1 MIELHTEILSRI
13 GEAAVTVD
21 DLHAHIHTLLG
32 DRYEIGDAGIVVND
46 MISAGLIDVDD
57 SNRIIRRSDN
67 QLSVISNQ

>member
-1 MIELHTEILSRI
+1 M
-13 GEAAVTVD
+13 TVD

-57 SNRIIRRSDN
+57 SNRIIRRPDN
-67 QLSVISNQ
+67 Q